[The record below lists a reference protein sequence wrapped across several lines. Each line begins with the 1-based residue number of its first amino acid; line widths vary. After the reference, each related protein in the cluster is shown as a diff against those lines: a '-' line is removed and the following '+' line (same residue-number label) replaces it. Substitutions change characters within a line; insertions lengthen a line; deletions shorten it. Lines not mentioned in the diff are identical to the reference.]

1 MEIILKE
8 DIQGLGYKNDLIDV
22 KPGYG
27 RNFLIPQGKAIIA
40 SESNKKV
47 LEENLKQAAHKI
59 EKVRKE
65 AEALSDKIG
74 DDVVT
79 LKAKVGEKGKIF
91 GAITTLQ
98 VADALKEKGID
109 IDRKKIQFNEDIKFV
124 GDYTAVIDL
133 HKEIKHNLKIS
144 VIAED

>member
-22 KPGYG
+22 KPGFG

-65 AEALSDKIG
+65 AETLSEKIG

-98 VADALKEKGID
+98 VADALKEK
-109 IDRKKIQFNEDIKFV
+109 KV
-124 GDYTAVIDL
+124 
-133 HKEIKHNLKIS
+133 
-144 VIAED
+144 

>member
-8 DIQGLGYKNDLIDV
+8 DIQGLGYKNDLVDV

-40 SESNKKV
+40 SVPNRKV
-47 LEENLKQAAHKI
+47 LKENLKQAAHKI
-59 EKVRKE
+59 EKVKTE
-65 AEALSDKIG
+65 AEDLAKKIG
-74 DDVVT
+74 DTPVT

-98 VADALKEKGID
+98 VADALKEKGIE

-133 HKEIKHNLKIS
+133 HKDIKHNLNIS
-144 VIAED
+144 VEAEA

>member
-8 DIQGLGYKNDLIDV
+8 DIIGLGYKHDIIDV

-27 RNFLIPQGKAIIA
+27 RNFLIPQGKAVIA
-40 SESNKKV
+40 SDSNRKI
-47 LEENLKQAAHKI
+47 LEENLKQAAHKL
-59 EKVRKE
+59 EKIKTE
-65 AEALSDKIG
+65 AEETASKIG
-74 DDVVT
+74 DDKIT

-109 IDRKKIQFNEDIKFV
+109 VDRKRIKFNSDIKFV
-124 GDYTAVIDL
+124 GDYTVNLDL
-133 HKEIKHNLKIS
+133 HKEVQKELNIE
-144 VIAED
+144 VVAEE